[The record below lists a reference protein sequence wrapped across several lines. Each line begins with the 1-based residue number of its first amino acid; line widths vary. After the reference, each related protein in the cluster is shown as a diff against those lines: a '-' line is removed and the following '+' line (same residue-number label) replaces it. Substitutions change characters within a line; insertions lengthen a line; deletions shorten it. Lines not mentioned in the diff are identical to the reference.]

1 MLLSHLLYICS
12 AATLDIVLSW
22 NAWKSLK
29 FSQILR
35 YLLKFAVAAAWAVI
49 LPIGY
54 SSSVQNPTGLVKF
67 FSSWAGDWR
76 NHSFYDYAVALYLIP
91 NILSAL
97 LFFLPPLRRHME
109 RSNWRILTLVMWWA
123 QASMS
128 DIVTFDLCFLLL
140 VVVVVVAVSF
150 FPPFQSLFWV
160 FFAYFDFFFFFAA
173 KTLYRKGHAW
183 GYVLSAEVRKK
194 IFFFFFFF
202 LISMD

>member
-160 FFAYFDFFFFFAA
+160 FFAYFDFFFFCCSQNF
-173 KTLYRKGHAW
+173 
-183 GYVLSAEVRKK
+183 
-194 IFFFFFFF
+194 I
-202 LISMD
+202 